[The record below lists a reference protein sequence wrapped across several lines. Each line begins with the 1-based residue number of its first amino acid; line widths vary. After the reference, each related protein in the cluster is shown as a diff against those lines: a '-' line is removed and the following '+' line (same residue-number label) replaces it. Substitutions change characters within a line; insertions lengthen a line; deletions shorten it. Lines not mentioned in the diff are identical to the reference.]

1 MSIDLTGKV
10 YKDMSKQYRD
20 AVSREDFKKERR
32 SQNRMAGD
40 ALKSDYFP
48 DGAPIMDPEEDNIY
62 SYDTSAFGAGSSRDT
77 ERLSRADL
85 KNLENQGYS
94 IADIVD
100 YAENIGETG
109 VITDGAKAQKLLDRY
124 KRKLARNEEGDTNPV
139 DPVDP
144 DPVDPVI
151 PDDDNETGIEDPF
164 PVIQP
169 ITQTIENTSGTM
181 PGIEFIPE
189 MNVGGNFDVQ
199 SVYQDNDINSNV
211 AGNNNTTTISQDNS
225 VMQYGGNG
233 YGFKRIPSYY

>member
-1 MSIDLTGKV
+1 
-10 YKDMSKQYRD
+10 MSKQYRD

-32 SQNRMAGD
+32 SQNRWAGD

-62 SYDTSAFGAGSSRDT
+62 SFDTSAFGAGSQKDPAT

-100 YAENIGETG
+100 YADNIGETG

-124 KRKLARNEEGDTNPV
+124 KRKLARNDEGDT
-139 DPVDP
+139 DPTPIVTL
-144 DPVDPVI
+144 PVDPVI
-151 PDDDNETGIEDPF
+151 PDDEPGIEDPS
-164 PVIQP
+164 PVMGP
-169 ITQTIENTSGTM
+169 ITQTIENNSGTM
-181 PGIEFIPE
+181 PGIGFIPE

>member
-1 MSIDLTGKV
+1 MSIDLTGKLYREMPDA
-10 YKDMSKQYRD
+10 YKDEYTRD
-20 AVSREDFKKERR
+20 QFKAERKA
-32 SQNRMAGD
+32 QNRMAGD
-40 ALKSDYFP
+40 AMTSEYFSN
-48 DGAPIMDPEEDNIY
+48 GAPIMDPAEDNIY
-62 SYDTSAFGAGSSRDT
+62 SYDTSAFGAGSGKDT

-85 KNLENQGYS
+85 KNLQNQGYS

-124 KRKLARNEEGDTNPV
+124 KKRLSNDQPDDPDSV
-139 DPVDP
+139 DPV
-144 DPVDPVI
+144 V
-151 PDDDNETGIEDPF
+151 PDDDIDIADPS
-164 PVIQP
+164 PVMP
-169 ITQTIENTSGTM
+169 PVTQIIENNPGVM

-189 MNVGGNFDVQ
+189 MNEGGNFDVQ
-199 SVYQDNDINSNV
+199 SVYQDNDINSNI